1 MSAAR
6 VSRTGL
12 PFSQLSATAS
22 ISRCSSIASAILFST
37 LERSVV
43 DISPQPVF
51 AAWAA
56 SSASSTSAF
65 VERGTSV
72 NASPVAGVR
81 FSEYSPSTGGTQC
94 PPMKFS

>member
-22 ISRCSSIASAILFST
+22 SSRCSSIASATLLST
-37 LERSVV
+37 FARSVDEV
-43 DISPQPVF
+43 SPQAVF
-51 AAWAA
+51 AACAA
-56 SSASSTSAF
+56 SSASSTSAG

-72 NASPVAGVR
+72 NTSPVAGVG
-81 FSEYSPSTGGTQC
+81 FSEYSPSRGGTQV
-94 PPMKFS
+94 PPMKLS